1 MAPRNREL
9 HTPASESFQAP
20 LYLDSRERLVAVA
33 ADGLPFLQWPD
44 GSWCF
49 EGNRFIREL
58 FDRGLKRKPRGGSL
72 AIAAGQISHLLRYCW
87 SSRIHP
93 LSLSDNEFSTFI
105 GRLITEADPRQEGAR
120 ARNCSTVID
129 IGRRCLEFLC
139 SVGHHSGNTQFVGA
153 SGQIRANRRTLVVR
167 TNGRNVRE
175 GKRTLTYWHH
185 SAFPQPDPKSA
196 RGPIAKACIDK
207 LRASAIDSCRQTLQ
221 ADRTHPAY
229 VTLHKRDR
237 RLTSL
242 LLLECTGGRRYE
254 VVLLKVESVRQAE
267 RMSSPMLEVQT
278 VKKKTP
284 VKRLVPISRVDLK
297 AIVDYIDYSRNPL
310 LRKLA
315 VPDHGFLLVS
325 SVTGLPIA
333 ANTLTNEVR
342 DLAILA
348 GITEKAS
355 PHLFRHRFITK
366 VFVRLIEQHQLE
378 NPDQLRR
385 LLLDAE
391 GLKRKVMELTGHTS
405 LASVENYIHMAFDE
419 VSSFGRTYNVVSG
432 SLVVDAAITAIESQ
446 IRLYASEQSD
456 ATDRATKWTLDFLK
470 ALALDLRSVVQSV

>member
-1 MAPRNREL
+1 M
-9 HTPASESFQAP
+9 
-20 LYLDSRERLVAVA
+20 
-33 ADGLPFLQWPD
+33 G
-44 GSWCF
+44 
-49 EGNRFIREL
+49 
-58 FDRGLKRKPRGGSL
+58 
-72 AIAAGQISHLLRYCW
+72 
-87 SSRIHP
+87 
-93 LSLSDNEFSTFI
+93 
-105 GRLITEADPRQEGAR
+105 
-120 ARNCSTVID
+120 
-129 IGRRCLEFLC
+129 
-139 SVGHHSGNTQFVGA
+139 
-153 SGQIRANRRTLVVR
+153 
-167 TNGRNVRE
+167 
-175 GKRTLTYWHH
+175 
-185 SAFPQPDPKSA
+185 
-196 RGPIAKACIDK
+196 
-207 LRASAIDSCRQTLQ
+207 
-221 ADRTHPAY
+221 
-229 VTLHKRDR
+229 
-237 RLTSL
+237 
-242 LLLECTGGRRYE
+242 
-254 VVLLKVESVRQAE
+254 
-267 RMSSPMLEVQT
+267 SPMLEVQT

-310 LRKLA
+310 LRKLG

-419 VSSFGRTYNVVSG
+419 VSSFGKTYNVVSG

-456 ATDRATKWTLDFLK
+456 ATDRATKWSLDFLK